1 MYTKLS
7 NILAINGGGKLNDE
21 LKKKLKAIAW
31 PILIEMIL
39 MSLLGSIDIFMLSQY
54 SDNGVAVV
62 GIINQIVW
70 MTNLAFGVISSGT
83 AILIAQYVSSKNNE
97 DDVVK
102 ISSISLMLNGI
113 LGVCLSFIM
122 ITFSKTI
129 MRMLNTPEEL
139 IKLGSGY
146 MMIVAGASFII
157 AILMT
162 LTSIIRAHGFTKECM
177 KVTILMNV
185 ANVVMNYI
193 LIFGKFGFLELG
205 VTGAAIATT
214 ISRSLAILFLG
225 YKVYKIVLYKFR
237 VAMFK
242 KFPVE
247 YLKKILFIGIPTAGE
262 QLSYNLSQLVVTSII
277 NTMSIESMVA
287 KSYVNNIAFLAF
299 MFSAALGQGA
309 SIVVG
314 NLIGEG
320 KEDDAYSLYRYAN
333 KIGMIVSFV
342 MAGIIALSS
351 SFILGIFTDNQA
363 VIGIG
368 IIILIIDVFLEPGRA
383 MNLVG
388 INTLRATGDVKYP
401 VYIGVFS
408 MWFFAVGFA
417 YVLGVS
423 LSLGIYGIWI
433 AFAIDE
439 WFRGLLIKKRW
450 ASKAWCGKSF
460 VASNL

>member
-1 MYTKLS
+1 MNNK
-7 NILAINGGGKLNDE
+7 
-21 LKKKLKAIAW
+21 LKKKLKVITW

-54 SDNGVAVV
+54 SDKGVAVV

-83 AILIAQYVSSKNNE
+83 AILISQYLGSKGEEE
-97 DDVVK
+97 DVLK
-102 ISSISLMLNGI
+102 ITSISLMINGI
-113 LGVCLSFIM
+113 LGIILSFIM
-122 ITFSKTI
+122 IVFSKMI

-146 MMIVAGASFII
+146 MIIVAGGSFII

-185 ANVVMNYI
+185 ANVIMNYI
-193 LIFGKFGFLELG
+193 LIFGRFGFPELG
-205 VTGAAIATT
+205 VTGAAISTT
-214 ISRSLAILFLG
+214 ISRSLAVLVLG
-225 YKVYKIVLYKFR
+225 YKVYKIVLYKFKLSI
-237 VAMFK
+237 FK
-242 KFPVE
+242 QFPIE
-247 YLKKILFIGIPTAGE
+247 FLRKILFIGIPTAGE

-287 KSYVNNIAFLAF
+287 KSYVNNIAFFGF

-309 SIVVG
+309 SILVG

-320 KEDDAYSLYRYAN
+320 KEEEAHNLYKYTN

-342 MAGIIALSS
+342 MAGILALGG
-351 SFILGIFTDNQA
+351 SFILGIFTDDKT
-363 VIGIG
+363 VISIG
-368 IIILIIDVFLEPGRA
+368 LIILIINVFLEPGRA

-401 VYIGVFS
+401 VYIGIFS

-417 YVLGVS
+417 YILGIPFN
-423 LSLGIYGIWI
+423 LGIYGIWI
-433 AFAIDE
+433 AFAVDE
-439 WFRGLLIKKRW
+439 WFRGILVKRRW

-460 VASNL
+460 VAIK

>member
-1 MYTKLS
+1 
-7 NILAINGGGKLNDE
+7 
-21 LKKKLKAIAW
+21 W

-70 MTNLAFGVISSGT
+70 MTNLAFGIISSGT
-83 AILIAQYVSSKNNE
+83 AILIAQYLGSKSNE
-97 DDVVK
+97 DDVLK
-102 ISSISLMLNGI
+102 ISSISLMLNGV
-113 LGVCLSFIM
+113 LGVCLSFVM

-139 IKLGSGY
+139 IKLGSRY
-146 MMIVAGASFII
+146 MIIVAGASFVI

-177 KVTILMNV
+177 KVTIFMNV
-185 ANVVMNYI
+185 MNVILNYI
-193 LIFGKFGFLELG
+193 LIFGKFGFPEMG

-214 ISRSLAILFLG
+214 ICRSLAVIFLG
-225 YKVYKIVLYKFR
+225 YKVYKIVLYKFK
-237 VAMFK
+237 ATMFRS
-242 KFPVE
+242 FPME
-247 YLKKILFIGIPTAGE
+247 YLRKILFIGIPTAGE

-287 KSYVNNIAFLAF
+287 KSYVSNIAFLAF
-299 MFSAALGQGA
+299 MFSAALGQGG

-320 KEDDAYSLYRYAN
+320 KEEEAYSLYKYAN
-333 KIGMIVSFV
+333 KIGMIVSFT

-363 VIGIG
+363 VISIG

-401 VYIGVFS
+401 VYIGIFS

-417 YVLGVS
+417 YILGVP
-423 LSLGIYGIWI
+423 LGLGIYGIWI
-433 AFAIDE
+433 AFGIDE
-439 WFRGLLIKKRW
+439 WFRGLLIKRRW
-450 ASKAWCGKSF
+450 SSKAWCGKSF